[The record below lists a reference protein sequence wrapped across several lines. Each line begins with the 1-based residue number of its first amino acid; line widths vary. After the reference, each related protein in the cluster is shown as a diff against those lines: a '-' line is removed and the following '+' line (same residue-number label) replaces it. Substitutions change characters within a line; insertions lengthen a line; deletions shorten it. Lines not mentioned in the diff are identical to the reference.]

1 MVVLSIEAYS
11 KLVDD
16 VENKLD
22 AAAND
27 LLDEVEKAILNRL
40 PIAEAFSG

>member
-22 AAAND
+22 AADRAAKTTIIEKD
-27 LLDEVEKAILNRL
+27 LAQKYL
-40 PIAEAFSG
+40 